1 MIQDYP
7 ASERPVGRLI
17 AQEALAY
24 AASGLLFPLGMRDRP
39 RPTPRRAEQRTVV
52 LVHGYM
58 ANKASLM
65 PLAAFLRLRGY
76 KQLLLFNYASSNG
89 VEAGAR
95 ALKAF
100 LKQNVRGGRI
110 DLIGHSLGG
119 LVSRVYLQ
127 HLGGARR
134 VDRCITLGT
143 PHQGTYNA
151 YWVPTRVGR
160 QLRPD
165 SALLAR
171 LEATRSE
178 AAAVRFTSVV
188 AGSDP
193 IVIPRVFSGHGAAAA
208 ASGSD
213 EIVHVPDLGHL
224 GMLFSPTVFRTVLS
238 GLRAPVAPR
247 TRVSDVAPPPD
258 AAARRSPPR
267 RAAP

>member
-24 AASGLLFPLGMRDRP
+24 AASGLLYPLGFRDRP
-39 RPTPRRAEQRTVV
+39 EPTARRAAQRTVV
-52 LVHGYM
+52 FVHGYL
-58 ANKASLM
+58 ANKSSLL
-65 PLAAFLRLRGY
+65 PLAAWLRLRGH
-76 KQLLLFNYASSNG
+76 KQVLMFNYPSTLG
-89 VEAGAR
+89 VEAGAI
-95 ALKAF
+95 ALKQF
-100 LKQNVRGGRI
+100 LKRNVRGGRI
-110 DLIGHSLGG
+110 DLIAHSLGG

-160 QLRPD
+160 DLRPD

-171 LEATRSE
+171 LAATQPN
-178 AAAVRFTSVV
+178 AAQVRFTSIV

-193 IVIPRVFSGHGAAAA
+193 IVVPRIFGTTPN
-208 ASGSD
+208 D

-224 GMLFSPTVFRTVLS
+224 GMLFSPTVYRTVTAR
-238 GLRAPVAPR
+238 LRASAP
-247 TRVSDVAPPPD
+247 
-258 AAARRSPPR
+258 
-267 RAAP
+267 

>member
-24 AASGLLFPLGMRDRP
+24 AVSGLLFPLGMRDRP
-39 RPTPRRAEQRTVV
+39 RPTPRRADQHTVV

-76 KQLLLFNYASSNG
+76 KQVLLFNYASSDG

-193 IVIPRVFSGHGAAAA
+193 LVIPRVFGAHG
-208 ASGSD
+208 D
-213 EIVHVPDLGHL
+213 EAPEARVHVPDLGHL
-224 GMLFSPTVFRTVLS
+224 GMLFSPKVYRAVLS
-238 GLRAPVAPR
+238 GLRAPVPPR
-247 TRVSDVAPPPD
+247 PRVSDAAPPRD
-258 AAARRSPPR
+258 AAARPPR
-267 RAAP
+267 PRRGAL